1 MNLVTFRQKQ
11 YPKYAYYLHH
21 SYYSFVRQKNVI
33 PMKLMITNSQ
43 IITQSKYHT
52 SERRKK

>member
-21 SYYSFVRQKNVI
+21 SYYSFVRQKNVV